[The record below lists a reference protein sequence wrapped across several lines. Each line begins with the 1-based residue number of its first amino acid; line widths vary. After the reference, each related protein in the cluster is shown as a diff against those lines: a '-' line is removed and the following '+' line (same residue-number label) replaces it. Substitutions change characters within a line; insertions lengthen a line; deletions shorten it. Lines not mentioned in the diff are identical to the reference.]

1 MRKLGLA
8 CVLGLLVSNVPGA
21 DNGAGVFTTTGN
33 RQKLESGA
41 ATLLVAP
48 ASSGQASA
56 DHVTLRR
63 GALQF
68 TATAGY
74 RVQALSLQ
82 VLAASK
88 ASGTVQVT
96 DNGLIKVVARA
107 GVLRV
112 EDAAGSVV
120 ASLLPG
126 DTFSS
131 SAPQSADIRRR
142 GCGGRDFHA
151 ADSIEDD
158 RGCPPVSPSR
168 PRGH

>member
-68 TATAGY
+68 TATHGP
-74 RVQALSLQ
+74 R
-82 VLAASK
+82 
-88 ASGTVQVT
+88 
-96 DNGLIKVVARA
+96 
-107 GVLRV
+107 LR
-112 EDAAGSVV
+112 
-120 ASLLPG
+120 LPE
-126 DTFSS
+126 
-131 SAPQSADIRRR
+131 A
-142 GCGGRDFHA
+142 
-151 ADSIEDD
+151 
-158 RGCPPVSPSR
+158 
-168 PRGH
+168 